1 MGKKMNLAPVVAHSS
16 DASPLAN
23 VHRISARV
31 ASGCNCPLSTQVLK
45 SYLLTPSLIRF
56 VLNQE
61 DTMAQTV
68 KLSDE
73 LVEDAKRIAAVEHRS
88 VPRQIEFYF
97 RMALIAEENPDLS
110 FSLIREI
117 MKADAEDAVE
127 EYTFG

>member
-1 MGKKMNLAPVVAHSS
+1 VTFCHLFWYADPVE
-16 DASPLAN
+16 
-23 VHRISARV
+23 
-31 ASGCNCPLSTQVLK
+31 LK
-45 SYLLTPSLIRF
+45 EAA
-56 VLNQE
+56 V
-61 DTMAQTV
+61 AQTV

-117 MKADAEDAVE
+117 MKADAEEATE

>member
-1 MGKKMNLAPVVAHSS
+1 VTFCHLVWYADPVE
-16 DASPLAN
+16 
-23 VHRISARV
+23 
-31 ASGCNCPLSTQVLK
+31 LK
-45 SYLLTPSLIRF
+45 EAA
-56 VLNQE
+56 V
-61 DTMAQTV
+61 AQTV

-117 MKADAEDAVE
+117 MKADAEEATE

>member
-1 MGKKMNLAPVVAHSS
+1 L
-16 DASPLAN
+16 
-23 VHRISARV
+23 
-31 ASGCNCPLSTQVLK
+31 
-45 SYLLTPSLIRF
+45 
-56 VLNQE
+56 
-61 DTMAQTV
+61 AQTV

-117 MKADAEDAVE
+117 MKADAEEATE